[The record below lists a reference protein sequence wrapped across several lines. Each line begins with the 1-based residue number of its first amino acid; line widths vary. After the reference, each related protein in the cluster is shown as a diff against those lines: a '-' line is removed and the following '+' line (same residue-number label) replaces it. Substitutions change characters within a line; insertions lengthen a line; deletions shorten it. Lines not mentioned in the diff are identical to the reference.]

1 MAAGRRKKTTS
12 RTRRTAP
19 PPEVETE
26 ETEETEEEEGDGDE
40 DEEPETTDSD
50 DEEEEENSD
59 PVRPTLSAKEKGK
72 LFKAYQEAT
81 NTLGDIEEAMLAA
94 KAEQSE
100 AVKEIFDQ
108 IGPGP
113 FLWQGKQIKVV
124 SRKGKYFMRVESA
137 AAEEIEA

>member
-1 MAAGRRKKTTS
+1 MAAGRRKKTAS
-12 RTRRTAP
+12 RTRRAAP

-26 ETEETEEEEGDGDE
+26 ETEETEEEEGDADE
-40 DEEPETTDSD
+40 EEEPEATDS
-50 DEEEEENSD
+50 DEEEEEDND
-59 PVRPTLSAKEKGK
+59 PVRPTLSAKDKGK
-72 LFKAYQEAT
+72 LFKAYQEVT
-81 NTLGDIEEAMLAA
+81 NTLGEIEEAMLAA

-108 IGPGP
+108 VGPGP
-113 FLWQGKQIKVV
+113 FVWQGKHIKVV